1 VWQQQFLFVSNSII
15 IMHMQQKIVTPVLRQ
30 KKRSV
35 VDRLVFAAHLS
46 MLGAFAGLVGYLAIA
61 CHHVQ

>member
-1 VWQQQFLFVSNSII
+1 
-15 IMHMQQKIVTPVLRQ
+15 MQQIVTPVLRQ

-35 VDRLVFAAHLS
+35 VDWLVFAAHLS

-61 CHHVQ
+61 CHHVH

>member
-1 VWQQQFLFVSNSII
+1 
-15 IMHMQQKIVTPVLRQ
+15 MHMQQKIVTPVLRQ

-35 VDRLVFAAHLS
+35 ADRLVFAAHLS

-61 CHHVQ
+61 CHHVH

>member
-1 VWQQQFLFVSNSII
+1 
-15 IMHMQQKIVTPVLRQ
+15 MQQKIVTAVFQQ

-35 VDRLVFAAHLS
+35 VNRFVFAAHLS

-61 CHHVQ
+61 CHHVH

>member
-1 VWQQQFLFVSNSII
+1 MWQQQFLFVSNSII
-15 IMHMQQKIVTPVLRQ
+15 ITHMQQIVTPVLRQ

-35 VDRLVFAAHLS
+35 ADRLVFAAHLS

-61 CHHVQ
+61 CHHVH

>member
-1 VWQQQFLFVSNSII
+1 
-15 IMHMQQKIVTPVLRQ
+15 MQQKIVSPVLQQ

-35 VDRLVFAAHLS
+35 VDWFVFAAHLS

-61 CHHVQ
+61 CHHVH

>member
-1 VWQQQFLFVSNSII
+1 MWQQQFLFVSNSII
-15 IMHMQQKIVTPVLRQ
+15 ITHMQQIVTPVLRQ

-35 VDRLVFAAHLS
+35 VNRLVFAAHLS

-61 CHHVQ
+61 CHHVH